1 LSDGFSKIVA
11 ILLSVLMMF
20 IIPVFYMQNEA
31 DRVKQ
36 TKILEEVILFVDGVR
51 NTGIIGKEDSPR
63 LEEVLFALG
72 GTYKIQILHSTHMYD
87 ENGEILVY
95 NAKRYYESQIKDSFI
110 KDKDYL
116 MSKNDYIRVLI
127 KNREDDIVAWYGGSI
142 KYEAY

>member
-1 LSDGFSKIVA
+1 MSDGFSKIVA

-36 TKILEEVILFVDGVR
+36 TRILEEVILFVDGVR
-51 NTGIIGKEDSPR
+51 NTGIIGKEDYNR
-63 LEEVLFALG
+63 LEEVLIALG

-87 ENGEILVY
+87 ESGKILVY
-95 NAKRYYESQIKDSFI
+95 NANQYYESQIKDSFV